1 MDQLFPH
8 DLNMTILDEVDEVGM
23 MDLSQVLQTV
33 PMNLV
38 PPSDFVI
45 PNRLSY
51 PIMPRD
57 VMGLELVQSPMV
69 KRPRIEDI
77 PHEPQLPKRR
87 RKRGTL
93 YVLH

>member
-1 MDQLFPH
+1 MDQFFPH
-8 DLNMTILDEVDEVGM
+8 DLDMTILDEVDEVGM
-23 MDLSQVLQTV
+23 MDLSQVLATNV
-33 PMNLV
+33 APS
-38 PPSDFVI
+38 SDFVI
-45 PNRLSY
+45 PNLLSY
-51 PIMPRD
+51 PIMPQD
-57 VMGLELVQSPMV
+57 VMGLDLVQSPMV